1 MTARSPPARPHIGI
15 HPTSHFSS
23 LDWGEDDAWDSAS
36 DSESPKQSTLSLTGS
51 RTTAPRAVPKPAYNK
66 SDSSSSALAFSY
78 THVNAPN
85 SSSYPPRTEEPA
97 APKTGWTIVRK
108 SPSDKAIE
116 KYNSSSQ
123 DDSYDN
129 ITSPEGLGDTDGE
142 SDMILGE
149 LEYDASGPENPNPPP
164 GKATVYKSSIREDT
178 DSILNDPLHGIRHR
192 SRKNRSP
199 SSPRI
204 SKEGHIEAPEKSEKL
219 MREKSI
225 RSNRRHKFVECL
237 SNEDVNIAEL
247 RKLSWA
253 GIPDDLRPMAWQL
266 LLGYLPLPTPLRTIT
281 LARKREEYI
290 SLVEVAFARDRE
302 GLDQQIWHQIEIDVP
317 RTRPGVRLWMHA
329 ATQRSL
335 ERILYVWA
343 IRHPASGY
351 VQGINDLVTP
361 FFQVFLSAYI
371 DSNPEDFDP
380 SLLPSQVLDA
390 IEADSFWCLS
400 RLLDGIQDNYI
411 FAQPG
416 IQRSVRR
423 MAELVARI
431 DGNISFIVHFFAANG
446 DIDLAPLF
454 AHLEAQSV
462 EFMQFAFRWMNCL
475 LMREISVQNTIR
487 MWDTYLAEGP
497 DAFSQFHLYVCSAF
511 LVKWSDKLRQMDFQ
525 GIIMFLQSLPT
536 QDWGDHE
543 IEMLLSEAFVL
554 NSIWHNAQSHFN
566 AK

>member
-1 MTARSPPARPHIGI
+1 MTAVRPPPTRPHLAIR
-15 HPTSHFSS
+15 SS
-23 LDWGEDDAWDSAS
+23 TLDNNDWAEDDAWDSTS
-36 DSESPKQSTLSLTGS
+36 DNENSPRTDSNLS
-51 RTTAPRAVPKPAYNK
+51 
-66 SDSSSSALAFSY
+66 FSY
-78 THVNAPN
+78 THLHAPN
-85 SSSYPPRTEEPA
+85 PGSYPPRPQLSNLN
-97 APKTGWTIVRK
+97 PSQQSGWTIVRT
-108 SPSDKAIE
+108 PSSNAAE
-116 KYNSSSQ
+116 GSSSQ
-123 DDSYDN
+123 DDTGSNPPQD
-129 ITSPEGLGDTDGE
+129 TPERDADLDG
-142 SDMILGE
+142 DMILGE
-149 LEYDASGPENPNPPP
+149 LDPETSRDPALSMAPP
-164 GKATVYKSSIREDT
+164 SSAKLRQSEGTLRENLDE
-178 DSILNDPLHGIRHR
+178 IVNDPLYGIRNR
-192 SRKNRSP
+192 MQRADTQSPSARSP
-199 SSPRI
+199 KDAFSEDP
-204 SKEGHIEAPEKSEKL
+204 KKSAKL
-219 MREKSI
+219 MRERSI
-225 RSNRRHKFVECL
+225 RTNRKLKFVDCL
-237 SNEDVNIAEL
+237 SSQDVSIAEL
-247 RKLSWA
+247 RKLAWA
-253 GIPDDLRPMAWQL
+253 GVPSELRPMAWQL
-266 LLGYLPLPTPLRTIT
+266 LLGYLPLPSPSRTST
-281 LARKREEYI
+281 LARKRNEYL

-317 RTRPGVRLWMHA
+317 RTRPGVRLWMYGT
-329 ATQRSL
+329 TQRSL

-371 DSNPEDFDP
+371 ESDPENFDTG
-380 SLLPSQVLDA
+380 LLPTNVLNA

-431 DGNISFIVHFFAANG
+431 D
-446 DIDLAPLF
+446 APLYS
-454 AHLEAQSV
+454 HLEVQNV

-511 LVKWSDKLRQMDFQ
+511 LVKWSEKLRQMDFQ

-543 IEMLLSEAFVL
+543 IELLLSEAFVL
-554 NSIWHNAQSHFN
+554 NSVWHNAQSHFN
-566 AK
+566 GK

>member
-36 DSESPKQSTLSLTGS
+36 DSESPKQSTLSLTGK
-51 RTTAPRAVPKPAYNK
+51 RTSAPRAVPMPAYNK

-85 SSSYPPRTEEPA
+85 SSSYPPRTEEFV

-108 SPSDKAIE
+108 SQSDKPAE
-116 KYNSSSQ
+116 KYVSSSQ

-149 LEYDASGPENPNPPP
+149 LEYDAPGPEIPNPPL
-164 GKATVYKSSIREDT
+164 GKAQTDKGSIREDT
-178 DSILNDPLHGIRHR
+178 DAILNDPLHGIRHR
-192 SRKNRSP
+192 SRKNLSP
-199 SSPRI
+199 SSSRI
-204 SKEGHIEAPEKSEKL
+204 PKEGPIEAPEKSEKL

-237 SNEDVNIAEL
+237 SNQDVNIAEL
-247 RKLSWA
+247 RKLAWA
-253 GIPDDLRPMAWQL
+253 GIPDDLRPMSWQL
-266 LLGYLPLPTPLRTIT
+266 LLGYLPLPTPLRTTT
-281 LARKREEYI
+281 LTRKRGEYL

-380 SLLPSQVLDA
+380 SLLPSPVLDA

-431 DGNISFIVHFFAANG
+431 D
-446 DIDLAPLF
+446 APLF
-454 AHLEAQSV
+454 AHLEAQNV

-536 QDWGDHE
+536 QDWADHE

-566 AK
+566 GK

>member
-1 MTARSPPARPHIGI
+1 MNPRPPPTRPHIGI
-15 HPTSHFSS
+15 HLSHFSAATEWA
-23 LDWGEDDAWDSAS
+23 DDDAWDSTS
-36 DSESPKQSTLSLTGS
+36 DSEEPRQSTLNTSWGGK
-51 RTTAPRAVPKPAYNK
+51 TTSTSSTVAPKKIAKPPSN
-66 SDSSSSALAFSY
+66 SSSSTLAFSY
-78 THVNAPN
+78 THVHAPN
-85 SSSYPPRTEEPA
+85 PSSYPPKHELAGPD
-97 APKTGWTIVRK
+97 APKNGWTIVRTSHSRQGSQTDLDNVNDSK
-108 SPSDKAIE
+108 DSDFDRVEAA
-116 KYNSSSQ
+116 
-123 DDSYDN
+123 DDDL
-129 ITSPEGLGDTDGE
+129 EG
-142 SDMILGE
+142 DMILGD
-149 LEYDASGPENPNPPP
+149 LEPETTATDTSASIISMSSVSKSISNVSSLRSDADEIVVDPLNGINNRRRRDPSPAYQPRPRSTTSGSQSSD
-164 GKATVYKSSIREDT
+164 KAEKLLRERSIRT
-178 DSILNDPLHGIRHR
+178 N
-192 SRKNRSP
+192 RKR
-199 SSPRI
+199 
-204 SKEGHIEAPEKSEKL
+204 
-219 MREKSI
+219 
-225 RSNRRHKFVECL
+225 KFIECL
-237 SNEDVNIAEL
+237 SSQDVNIGEL
-247 RKLSWA
+247 RKLAWA
-253 GIPDDLRPMAWQL
+253 GIPNELRPMAWQL
-266 LLGYLPLPTPLRTIT
+266 LLGYLPLPTPLRSST
-281 LARKREEYI
+281 LARKRTEYQDM
-290 SLVEVAFARDRE
+290 VELAFGRGRD

-371 DSNPEDFDP
+371 DSDPEECDP
-380 SLLPSQVLDA
+380 SILPPHVLEA
-390 IEADSFWCLS
+390 VEADSFWCLS

-411 FAQPG
+411 SAQPG

-431 DGNISFIVHFFAANG
+431 D
-446 DIDLAPLF
+446 APLA
-454 AHLEAQSV
+454 AHFESQNV

-511 LVKWSDKLRQMDFQ
+511 LVRWSEKLRKMDFQ

-566 AK
+566 GK